1 MNQEILCWREASA
14 IQKTDP
20 NPSIGGTLP
29 LVVDQ
34 YGVDIDI
41 IKVKKWYNT
50 TQVVKWSSPTLFGA
64 ILEVILGRM
73 IDGGL
78 FVYFGMN

>member
-1 MNQEILCWREASA
+1 MLFWPWPAFKPA
-14 IQKTDP
+14 DWGHP
-20 NPSIGGTLP
+20 LP
-29 LVVDQ
+29 LVTGH
-34 YGVDIDI
+34 YGKDVDI